1 MKELVTT
8 FYSAFAKGDWQTM
21 ANCYH
26 EQIEFND
33 PAFGSLKGKE
43 VAAMWRMLIEH
54 SKGNISI
61 SFTNVVADE
70 NTGRAEWVARYQF
83 SATGRNVI
91 NRIHAEF
98 EFKDGKII
106 KHTDQ
111 FNMHKWASQA
121 MGLKGQLL
129 GWLPFFRKKI
139 QKTARKALDRFMN
152 KNI

>member
-1 MKELVTT
+1 MKELIIT
-8 FYSAFAKGDWQTM
+8 FYSAFAKADWQTM
-21 ANCYH
+21 VNCYH
-26 EQIEFND
+26 EDVEFND
-33 PAFGSLKGKE
+33 PAFENLKGKE
-43 VAAMWRMLIEH
+43 VTAMWRMLIER

-70 NTGRAEWVARYQF
+70 KTGRADWVARYQF
-83 SATGRNVI
+83 SGTGRNVI

-111 FNMHKWASQA
+111 FSMHKWASQA
-121 MGLKGQLL
+121 MGFKGQLL
-129 GWLPFFRKKI
+129 GGLPFFRRKV
-139 QKTARKALDRFMN
+139 QKTARKALDQFIN

>member
-1 MKELVTT
+1 MKELITA
-8 FYSAFAKGDWQTM
+8 FYTAFAKADWQTM
-21 ANCYH
+21 TNCYH
-26 EQIEFND
+26 EDVEFND

-43 VAAMWRMLIEH
+43 VAAMWRMLIER

-70 NTGRAEWVARYQF
+70 KTGSAEWVAKYQF
-83 SATGRNVI
+83 SGTGRNVI

-98 EFKDGKII
+98 EFKNGKIS
-106 KHTDQ
+106 KHTDK

-121 MGLKGQLL
+121 MGFKGQLL
-129 GWLPFFRKKI
+129 GGLPFFRKKV
-139 QKTARKALDRFMN
+139 QKNARKALDHYMN

>member
-1 MKELVTT
+1 MKELITT
-8 FYSAFAKGDWQTM
+8 FYSAFAKADWQTM

-26 EQIEFND
+26 EDAEFSD
-33 PAFGSLKGKE
+33 PAFRILKGKE
-43 VAAMWRMLIEH
+43 VAAMWRMLIER

-70 NTGRAEWVARYQF
+70 HRGSAEWVARYQF

-91 NRIHAEF
+91 NRVHAEF
-98 EFKDGKII
+98 EFKDGKIS

-121 MGLKGQLL
+121 MGLKGKLL
-129 GWLPFFRKKI
+129 GWLPFFREKV
-139 QKTARKALDRFMN
+139 QKTARKSLEQFMT